1 MQSRLVRVSI
11 ALAFGGI
18 VAAGV
23 RPVSAAKHQPA
34 ATPALPFIENDFA
47 TALASAKA
55 SGRPLFVEVWA
66 PW

>member
-1 MQSRLVRVSI
+1 MRSRLVRVSM
-11 ALAFGGI
+11 ALAVGGI

-23 RPVSAAKHQPA
+23 RPAEAAKHGPA

-55 SGRPLFVEVWA
+55 SRRPLFVEVWA